1 MQLEIFLYG
10 ICLHLLHLPHLL
22 FIPTRCVGLLLVGEE
37 GESGRE
43 GIKDAKE
50 QIYYCSAAMKRDL
63 DERRKK
69 VETRAPSRGRGRAS
83 EQGAKLLFAGRGSG
97 EEILMR

>member
-1 MQLEIFLYG
+1 M
-10 ICLHLLHLPHLL
+10 
-22 FIPTRCVGLLLVGEE
+22 GEE
-37 GESGRE
+37 GERGRE

-69 VETRAPSRGRGRAS
+69 VETRARSRGRGRAS
-83 EQGAKLLFAGRGSG
+83 ELGQLYSLLAMEKRFWCDELRCSVNAHDR
-97 EEILMR
+97 M

>member
-1 MQLEIFLYG
+1 M
-10 ICLHLLHLPHLL
+10 
-22 FIPTRCVGLLLVGEE
+22 GEE

-69 VETRAPSRGRGRAS
+69 VETRARSRGRGRAS
-83 EQGAKLLFAGRGSG
+83 ERGAALLFAGHGSG
-97 EEILMR
+97 EGILMR

>member
-1 MQLEIFLYG
+1 M
-10 ICLHLLHLPHLL
+10 
-22 FIPTRCVGLLLVGEE
+22 GEE
-37 GESGRE
+37 GESERE

-69 VETRAPSRGRGRAS
+69 SRHVRDRGGGDGRAS
-83 EQGAKLLFAGRGSG
+83 KGQRCSLLA
-97 EEILMR
+97 EEVEKRF

>member
-1 MQLEIFLYG
+1 MG
-10 ICLHLLHLPHLL
+10 
-22 FIPTRCVGLLLVGEE
+22 GE

-69 VETRAPSRGRGRAS
+69 VETRARSWRGRGRAS
-83 EQGAKLLFAGRGSG
+83 EQGAALLFAGRGSG
-97 EEILMR
+97 GEILMR

>member
-1 MQLEIFLYG
+1 M
-10 ICLHLLHLPHLL
+10 
-22 FIPTRCVGLLLVGEE
+22 GEE

-69 VETRAPSRGRGRAS
+69 SRHVRDRRGGDERAS
-83 EQGAKLLFAGRGSG
+83 KGQSCSLLAVEVEKRF
-97 EEILMR
+97 

>member
-1 MQLEIFLYG
+1 M
-10 ICLHLLHLPHLL
+10 
-22 FIPTRCVGLLLVGEE
+22 GEE

-69 VETRAPSRGRGRAS
+69 VETRACAIEGEGTSERA
-83 EQGAKLLFAGRGSG
+83 RGSVA
-97 EEILMR
+97 LC

>member
-1 MQLEIFLYG
+1 MLEPLAWTRAISLT
-10 ICLHLLHLPHLL
+10 HLMSRT
-22 FIPTRCVGLLLVGEE
+22 PTRG

-69 VETRAPSRGRGRAS
+69 VETRARLRGRGRGTA
-83 EQGAKLLFAGRGSG
+83 LLFAGRGG
-97 EEILMR
+97 EILMR

>member
-1 MQLEIFLYG
+1 M
-10 ICLHLLHLPHLL
+10 
-22 FIPTRCVGLLLVGEE
+22 GEE

-69 VETRAPSRGRGRAS
+69 VETRARSRRRGRARKGQRCS
-83 EQGAKLLFAGRGSG
+83 LLAMEVEKGF
-97 EEILMR
+97 